1 MRAWRAEPVWAWME
15 NGKVTEVWYK
25 IPGSPNPLK
34 PRIPIHEHYG
44 EFKPNLNVR
53 RIIEKL
59 LDSVDPEYLQGL
71 GSIVLSSQTQLP
83 RRGRRKKFLS
93 RGRKHPVSSVL
104 GFYRQSWK
112 GKPASIELYVDK
124 ILAQAP
130 GWWAHFPLV
139 GFFLFAHVLFH
150 ELGHHLHK
158 TRRPEFKE
166 REDVAEGWEKKLT
179 KIAFRKRYRRVM
191 SVLTTLATGSS
202 NDPRQTGNEAKNFNP
217 PTTPLNAITNVR
229 NQRSHCSGV
238 IACWRRKEERPKD
251 LQRCQKNHKSNE
263 AASVMR
269 PFSIPS
275 RTKIDHSTSIKCTA
289 MNRSQSGMHLSADL
303 LANLTL

>member
-1 MRAWRAEPVWAWME
+1 MSSVNAALARSASLGLDGE
-15 NGKVTEVWYK
+15 GKCHKNLWYK

-104 GFYRQSWK
+104 GFYHQSWK
-112 GKPASIELYVDK
+112 GQPASIELYVDK

-191 SVLTTLATGSS
+191 PFLRLLRPVL
-202 NDPRQTGNEAKNFNP
+202 QT
-217 PTTPLNAITNVR
+217 I
-229 NQRSHCSGV
+229 
-238 IACWRRKEERPKD
+238 RRRP
-251 LQRCQKNHKSNE
+251 E
-263 AASVMR
+263 
-269 PFSIPS
+269 
-275 RTKIDHSTSIKCTA
+275 TKPKTSI
-289 MNRSQSGMHLSADL
+289 RPPRH
-303 LANLTL
+303 